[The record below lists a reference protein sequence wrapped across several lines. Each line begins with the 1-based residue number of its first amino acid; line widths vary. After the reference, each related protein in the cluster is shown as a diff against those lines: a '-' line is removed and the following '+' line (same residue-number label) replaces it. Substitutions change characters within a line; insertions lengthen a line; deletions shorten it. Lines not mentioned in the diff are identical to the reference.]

1 MSKPFA
7 ILDTETTGLDP
18 QKHEIIEIAVKS
30 PLGVF
35 HSLVKPQHIETAE
48 PKALEMNG
56 YAANPD
62 RWDSA
67 PTIEEVLPSVMLHLS
82 GCIMAGHNVGFD
94 KDFLQEAHINLYCAR
109 LPFYHF
115 LDTVTLA
122 MEQIPD
128 LTRFNLNVVCDVLGV
143 SNEGAHTAL
152 VDVLRCE
159 SAMNKMLRA
168 GPIDRW
174 MWSRKAKALVASNYG
189 KGSK

>member
-7 ILDTETTGLDP
+7 ILDTETTGLDS
-18 QKHEIIEIAVKS
+18 QRHEIIEIAVKS
-30 PLGVF
+30 PLGIF

-48 PKALEMNG
+48 PRALEMNG
-56 YAANPD
+56 YAANPA

-67 PTIEEVLPSVMLHLS
+67 PTIEEVLPAVLLHLA
-82 GCIMAGHNVGFD
+82 GCIMAGHNVSFD
-94 KDFLQEAHINLYCAR
+94 KAFLESAYINMYCAR
-109 LPFYHF
+109 LPFYHCF
-115 LDTVTLA
+115 DTVTLA
-122 MEQIPD
+122 MEQLPD
-128 LTRFNLNVVCDVLGV
+128 LTRFNLNVVCDVLGI
-143 SNEGAHTAL
+143 SNEGAHAAL

-189 KGSK
+189 KGA

>member
-1 MSKPFA
+1 
-7 ILDTETTGLDP
+7 
-18 QKHEIIEIAVKS
+18 
-30 PLGVF
+30 
-35 HSLVKPQHIETAE
+35 
-48 PKALEMNG
+48 
-56 YAANPD
+56 
-62 RWDSA
+62 
-67 PTIEEVLPSVMLHLS
+67 
-82 GCIMAGHNVGFD
+82 
-94 KDFLQEAHINLYCAR
+94 
-109 LPFYHF
+109 
-115 LDTVTLA
+115 